1 MSGITFTNIHI
12 FDGSG
17 SPPFPA
23 ELRVEG
29 NRITHVSRDD
39 TQSPAQPGDR
49 IIDGQGGTL
58 MPGLVEAH
66 AHLSWPTSVE
76 RFVPG
81 MWLPLEDLVLNTAR
95 NARILLDYGF
105 TSAYSAGSLSK
116 LIEVALHKQIETGGM
131 PGPRFIP
138 SSIERS
144 PPSPDELAP
153 GQVEDHGQGP
163 DAIRAFI
170 KDCAKMGAK
179 SVKFLLSGQDTLIP
193 GTSQQLLYT
202 EEEARAAGEQAR
214 ESGIWLCA
222 HAQAAEAVKM
232 AIRNGFRVIYH
243 CSYAD
248 EEALDMLEANRD
260 KVFMAPAI
268 GIVQAIIDVEPR
280 PGEDMT
286 SMKHYSRIAMERQ
299 RKLVPELKRRGVRV
313 LPGGDYGFPFNPNG
327 TNAKDLELFVLLFGY
342 TPAEALR
349 AATQFGGEIMGLGN
363 ELGLLKPGYLADLLL
378 VDGDPSQDITLLQD
392 KSRLKAIMK
401 DGRFHK
407 DPADPRHRDATRR
420 HTTLAA

>member
-1 MSGITFTNIHI
+1 MNGIIFTNIRV

-17 SPPFPA
+17 TQPFPA
-23 ELRVEG
+23 ELRIEG
-29 NRITHVSRDD
+29 NRITHV
-39 TQSPAQPGDR
+39 THAGAPSPSQPGDR
-49 IIDGQGGTL
+49 NIDGNGGTL

-81 MWLPLEDLVLNTAR
+81 MTLPFEDLILNTAR

-144 PPSPDELAP
+144 PPSPEELAP
-153 GQVEDHGQGP
+153 GQVEDHGRGP
-163 DAIRAFI
+163 DAIREFV
-170 KDCAKMGAK
+170 KDCAAIGAK
-179 SVKFLLSGQDTLIP
+179 SVKFLLSGQDTLVP

-260 KVFMAPAI
+260 KLFMAPAI
-268 GIVQAIIDVEPR
+268 GIVQAIIDANP
-280 PGEDMT
+280 PPSMDMT
-286 SMKHYSRIAMERQ
+286 SMKHYSKMAMDLQ
-299 RKLVPELKRRGVRV
+299 LKLVPELKKRGVRV

-327 TNAKDLELFVLLFGY
+327 CNAKDLELFVRLFGY
-342 TPAEALR
+342 TPAEALK
-349 AATQFGGEIMGLGN
+349 AATEFGGEIMGMGD
-363 ELGLLKPGYLADLLL
+363 ELGQIKPGYLADILL
-378 VDGDPSQDITLLQD
+378 VDGDPTQDITLLQD
-392 KSRLKAIMK
+392 KNRLKAIMK
-401 DGRFHK
+401 DGQFHK
-407 DPADPRHRDATRR
+407 DPAH
-420 HTTLAA
+420 LSC

>member
-1 MSGITFTNIHI
+1 MKGINFTNVRI

-17 SPPFPA
+17 SQPFPA

-29 NRITHVSRDD
+29 NRITHV
-39 TQSPAQPGDR
+39 TQAGAPSAARPGDR
-49 IIDGQGGTL
+49 NIDGHGATL
-58 MPGLVEAH
+58 MPGLVESH

-81 MWLPLEDLVLNTAR
+81 MSLPFEDLVLNTAR

-116 LIEVALHKQIETGGM
+116 LIEVALHKQIETGGL

-144 PPSPDELAP
+144 PPSPEELAP
-153 GQVEDHGQGP
+153 GQVEDHGRGP
-163 DAIRAFI
+163 DAIRAFV
-170 KDCAKMGAK
+170 KDCAAIGAK
-179 SVKFLLSGQDTLIP
+179 SVKFLLSGQDTLVP

-232 AIRNGFRVIYH
+232 AVRNGFRVIYH

-260 KVFMAPAI
+260 KLFMAPAI
-268 GIVQAIIDVEPR
+268 GIVQAIIDADPP
-280 PGEDMT
+280 PGMDMA
-286 SMKHYSRIAMERQ
+286 SMKHYSKLAMDQ
-299 RKLVPELKRRGVRV
+299 QLKLIPELKKRGVRV

-327 TNAKDLELFVLLFGY
+327 NNARDLELFVGLFGY
-342 TPAEALR
+342 TPAEALK
-349 AATQFGGEIMGLGN
+349 AATKFGGEIMGMGD
-363 ELGLLKPGYLADLLL
+363 ELGQIKPGYLADIVL
-378 VDGDPSQDITLLQD
+378 VDGDPTQDIHLLQD
-392 KSRLKAIMK
+392 KNRLKAVMK

-407 DPADPRHRDATRR
+407 DPGS
-420 HTTLAA
+420 LA